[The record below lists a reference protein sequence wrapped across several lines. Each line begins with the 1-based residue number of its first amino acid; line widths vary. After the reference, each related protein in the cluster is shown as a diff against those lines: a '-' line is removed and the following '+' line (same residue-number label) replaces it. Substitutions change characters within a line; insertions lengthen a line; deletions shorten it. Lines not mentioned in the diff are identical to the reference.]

1 MSRDVIELIHDRW
14 QKLRLLR
21 SRGTVLVDYKILRN
35 FVRIYQTLGR
45 DSMTAQYLEFVRQQ
59 LIVATA
65 DLSGATKGQLVAF
78 AENAQFTATARSRGR
93 KKVADPVTGRMV
105 NPSSPPIP
113 GQQSRAKGS
122 SIALVLPV
130 EYSTASW
137 RRALLSLEEHQKA
150 WLLWNYGEETKFPHQ
165 TTICQ
170 ISWQEFKRQTEGE
183 KIAAKTLGRLK
194 AMIWLAAQ
202 DVKAELAGKR
212 VYQQQELASLTG
224 TTPNNWSTNYA
235 SRWRAIREI
244 FLKLDRDSLLNVT
257 KARSQQ
263 KSTNYHSGIAKMN

>member
-1 MSRDVIELIHDRW
+1 MN
-14 QKLRLLR
+14 
-21 SRGTVLVDYKILRN
+21 T
-35 FVRIYQTLGR
+35 
-45 DSMTAQYLEFVRQQ
+45 QYLEYVRQQ

-137 RRALLSLEEHQKA
+137 RRALLSLEDHQKA
-150 WLLWNYGEETKFPHQ
+150 WLLWNYSENIRFEYQVAITQWAWEEFRDQ
-165 TTICQ
+165 L
-170 ISWQEFKRQTEGE
+170 G
-183 KIAAKTLGRLK
+183 AKKVAGKTMERLK
-194 AMIWLAAQ
+194 KLIWLAAQ
-202 DVKAELAGKR
+202 DVKAELAGKYG
-212 VYQQQELASLTG
+212 YQHQDLAALCG
-224 TTPNNWSTNYA
+224 VKPDNWCHNYA
-235 SRWRAIREI
+235 YYWRAMCAI
-244 FLKLDRDSLLNVT
+244 FKRLDSDSLLCAVRT
-257 KARSQQ
+257 RSQQ
-263 KSTNYHSGIAKMN
+263 KATFSQQGLAKVN

>member
-1 MSRDVIELIHDRW
+1 
-14 QKLRLLR
+14 
-21 SRGTVLVDYKILRN
+21 
-35 FVRIYQTLGR
+35 
-45 DSMTAQYLEFVRQQ
+45 MTAQYLEFVRQQ

-170 ISWQEFKRQTEGE
+170 ISWQEFKRQIEGE

-212 VYQQQELASLTG
+212 IYQQQELASLTG

-244 FLKLDRDSLLNVT
+244 FLKLDRDSLLSVT

-263 KSTNYHSGIAKMN
+263 KSTNYHSGVAKMN